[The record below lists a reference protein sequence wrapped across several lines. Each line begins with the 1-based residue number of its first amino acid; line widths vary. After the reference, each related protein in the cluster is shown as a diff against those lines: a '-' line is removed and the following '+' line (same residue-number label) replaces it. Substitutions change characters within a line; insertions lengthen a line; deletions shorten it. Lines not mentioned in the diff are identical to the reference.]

1 MEGCSLA
8 DARRQGVGPTRAA
21 KRAIDFEGPSA
32 ILFESPCVQLVKPKE
47 SVSVN
52 TDTCTGCKKCI
63 TEIGCPGLGFD
74 QTRKGAKSKDRGQ
87 AFVDASL
94 CNGCGLCVQVC
105 PFKAIELPGNAEER
119 RPMRN
124 VLLTGVGGQGTVLA
138 AKVLAQAAQAKGWQ
152 VRTAETIGMAQR
164 GGSVVSHVRMGDN
177 GEEVIAPLVAK
188 GTADMIIAFEPAEA
202 ARVLPYLAPDG
213 VMVSAT
219 TSIQPI
225 TAALST
231 EPYLAEATIASLDER
246 LNKCAAAPARFVL
259 VDDESVLS
267 QVGNRKALNTVLL
280 AFALKTGHLPLSLDD
295 LRDAIRA
302 CVKPRFVE
310 LNLAA
315 IDLVESKE

>member
-1 MEGCSLA
+1 
-8 DARRQGVGPTRAA
+8 
-21 KRAIDFEGPSA
+21 
-32 ILFESPCVQLVKPKE
+32 
-47 SVSVN
+47 
-52 TDTCTGCKKCI
+52 
-63 TEIGCPGLGFD
+63 
-74 QTRKGAKSKDRGQ
+74 
-87 AFVDASL
+87 
-94 CNGCGLCVQVC
+94 
-105 PFKAIELPGNAEER
+105 
-119 RPMRN
+119 MRN

-188 GTADMIIAFEPAEA
+188 GTADMIIAFEPDEA

-246 LNKCAAAPARFVL
+246 LNECAAAPARFVL
-259 VDDESVLS
+259 VDDEAVLS

-295 LRDAIRA
+295 LRDAVRA

>member
-1 MEGCSLA
+1 
-8 DARRQGVGPTRAA
+8 
-21 KRAIDFEGPSA
+21 
-32 ILFESPCVQLVKPKE
+32 
-47 SVSVN
+47 
-52 TDTCTGCKKCI
+52 
-63 TEIGCPGLGFD
+63 
-74 QTRKGAKSKDRGQ
+74 
-87 AFVDASL
+87 
-94 CNGCGLCVQVC
+94 
-105 PFKAIELPGNAEER
+105 
-119 RPMRN
+119 MRN

-138 AKVLAQAAQAKGWQ
+138 AKVLAQAAQTKGWQ

-225 TAALST
+225 TAALSS
-231 EPYLAEATIASLDER
+231 EPYLAKATVTSLEKR
-246 LNKCAAAPARFVL
+246 LNVRAGEPARFVL
-259 VDDESVLS
+259 VDDEAVLS
-267 QVGNRKALNTVLL
+267 EVGNRKALNTVLL

-295 LRDAIRA
+295 LRDAVRA

>member
-1 MEGCSLA
+1 
-8 DARRQGVGPTRAA
+8 
-21 KRAIDFEGPSA
+21 
-32 ILFESPCVQLVKPKE
+32 
-47 SVSVN
+47 
-52 TDTCTGCKKCI
+52 
-63 TEIGCPGLGFD
+63 
-74 QTRKGAKSKDRGQ
+74 
-87 AFVDASL
+87 
-94 CNGCGLCVQVC
+94 
-105 PFKAIELPGNAEER
+105 
-119 RPMRN
+119 MRN

-164 GGSVVSHVRMGDN
+164 GGSVVSHVRMGDT

-231 EPYLAEATIASLDER
+231 EPYLAKATVASLEKR
-246 LNKCAAAPARFVL
+246 LNVRAGVPARFVF
-259 VDDESVLS
+259 VDDEAVLS

-295 LRDAIRA
+295 LRDAVRA
-302 CVKPRFVE
+302 CVKPRFIE

>member
-1 MEGCSLA
+1 
-8 DARRQGVGPTRAA
+8 
-21 KRAIDFEGPSA
+21 
-32 ILFESPCVQLVKPKE
+32 
-47 SVSVN
+47 
-52 TDTCTGCKKCI
+52 
-63 TEIGCPGLGFD
+63 
-74 QTRKGAKSKDRGQ
+74 
-87 AFVDASL
+87 
-94 CNGCGLCVQVC
+94 
-105 PFKAIELPGNAEER
+105 
-119 RPMRN
+119 MRN

-138 AKVLAQAAQAKGWQ
+138 AKVLAQAAQSKGWQ

-225 TAALST
+225 TAALSS
-231 EPYLAEATIASLDER
+231 EPYLAEATIASLEKR
-246 LNKCAAAPARFVL
+246 LNVRAGVPARFVL
-259 VDDESVLS
+259 VNDEAVLS

-295 LRDAIRA
+295 LRGAIRA

>member
-1 MEGCSLA
+1 
-8 DARRQGVGPTRAA
+8 
-21 KRAIDFEGPSA
+21 
-32 ILFESPCVQLVKPKE
+32 
-47 SVSVN
+47 
-52 TDTCTGCKKCI
+52 
-63 TEIGCPGLGFD
+63 
-74 QTRKGAKSKDRGQ
+74 
-87 AFVDASL
+87 
-94 CNGCGLCVQVC
+94 
-105 PFKAIELPGNAEER
+105 
-119 RPMRN
+119 MRN

-164 GGSVVSHVRMGDN
+164 GGSVVSHVRMGDT

-231 EPYLAEATIASLDER
+231 EPYLAKATVTSLEKR
-246 LNKCAAAPARFVL
+246 LNVRASEPARFVL
-259 VDDESVLS
+259 VDDEAVLS

>member
-1 MEGCSLA
+1 
-8 DARRQGVGPTRAA
+8 
-21 KRAIDFEGPSA
+21 
-32 ILFESPCVQLVKPKE
+32 
-47 SVSVN
+47 
-52 TDTCTGCKKCI
+52 
-63 TEIGCPGLGFD
+63 
-74 QTRKGAKSKDRGQ
+74 
-87 AFVDASL
+87 
-94 CNGCGLCVQVC
+94 
-105 PFKAIELPGNAEER
+105 
-119 RPMRN
+119 MRN

-231 EPYLAEATIASLDER
+231 EPYLAEATIASLRGR
-246 LNKCAAAPARFVL
+246 LNGCAAAPARFVL
-259 VDDESVLS
+259 VDDEAVLS

-295 LRDAIRA
+295 LRDAICA

>member
-1 MEGCSLA
+1 
-8 DARRQGVGPTRAA
+8 
-21 KRAIDFEGPSA
+21 
-32 ILFESPCVQLVKPKE
+32 
-47 SVSVN
+47 
-52 TDTCTGCKKCI
+52 
-63 TEIGCPGLGFD
+63 
-74 QTRKGAKSKDRGQ
+74 
-87 AFVDASL
+87 
-94 CNGCGLCVQVC
+94 
-105 PFKAIELPGNAEER
+105 
-119 RPMRN
+119 MRN

-164 GGSVVSHVRMGDN
+164 GGSVVSHVRMVDN

-246 LNKCAAAPARFVL
+246 LNECAAAPARFVL
-259 VDDESVLS
+259 VDDEAVLS

-295 LRDAIRA
+295 LRDAVRA

>member
-1 MEGCSLA
+1 
-8 DARRQGVGPTRAA
+8 
-21 KRAIDFEGPSA
+21 
-32 ILFESPCVQLVKPKE
+32 
-47 SVSVN
+47 
-52 TDTCTGCKKCI
+52 
-63 TEIGCPGLGFD
+63 
-74 QTRKGAKSKDRGQ
+74 
-87 AFVDASL
+87 
-94 CNGCGLCVQVC
+94 
-105 PFKAIELPGNAEER
+105 
-119 RPMRN
+119 MRN

-246 LNKCAAAPARFVL
+246 LNECTAAPARFGL
-259 VDDESVLS
+259 VDDEAVLS

-295 LRDAIRA
+295 LRDAVRA

>member
-1 MEGCSLA
+1 
-8 DARRQGVGPTRAA
+8 
-21 KRAIDFEGPSA
+21 
-32 ILFESPCVQLVKPKE
+32 
-47 SVSVN
+47 
-52 TDTCTGCKKCI
+52 
-63 TEIGCPGLGFD
+63 
-74 QTRKGAKSKDRGQ
+74 
-87 AFVDASL
+87 
-94 CNGCGLCVQVC
+94 
-105 PFKAIELPGNAEER
+105 
-119 RPMRN
+119 MRN

-164 GGSVVSHVRMGDN
+164 GGSVVSHVRMGDD

-231 EPYLAEATIASLDER
+231 EPYLAKATIASLEKR
-246 LNKCAAAPARFVL
+246 LNVRAGEPARFVL
-259 VDDESVLS
+259 VDDEAVLS

-295 LRDAIRA
+295 LRDAVRA

-315 IDLVESKE
+315 IDLVGSKE

>member
-1 MEGCSLA
+1 
-8 DARRQGVGPTRAA
+8 
-21 KRAIDFEGPSA
+21 
-32 ILFESPCVQLVKPKE
+32 
-47 SVSVN
+47 
-52 TDTCTGCKKCI
+52 
-63 TEIGCPGLGFD
+63 
-74 QTRKGAKSKDRGQ
+74 
-87 AFVDASL
+87 
-94 CNGCGLCVQVC
+94 
-105 PFKAIELPGNAEER
+105 
-119 RPMRN
+119 MRN

-164 GGSVVSHVRMGDN
+164 GGSVVSHVRMGDT

-225 TAALST
+225 TAALSS
-231 EPYLAEATIASLDER
+231 EPYLAKATVASLGER
-246 LNKCAAAPARFVL
+246 LNVRAGERARFVL
-259 VDDESVLS
+259 VDDEAVLS

-295 LRDAIRA
+295 LRDAVRA

>member
-1 MEGCSLA
+1 
-8 DARRQGVGPTRAA
+8 
-21 KRAIDFEGPSA
+21 
-32 ILFESPCVQLVKPKE
+32 
-47 SVSVN
+47 
-52 TDTCTGCKKCI
+52 
-63 TEIGCPGLGFD
+63 
-74 QTRKGAKSKDRGQ
+74 
-87 AFVDASL
+87 
-94 CNGCGLCVQVC
+94 
-105 PFKAIELPGNAEER
+105 
-119 RPMRN
+119 MRN

-188 GTADMIIAFEPAEA
+188 GTADMMIAFEPAEA

-225 TAALST
+225 TAAFSI
-231 EPYLAEATIASLDER
+231 EPYLAEATIASLRGR
-246 LNKCAAAPARFVL
+246 LNGSAEAPARFVL
-259 VDDESVLS
+259 VDDEAVLS
-267 QVGNRKALNTVLL
+267 QVENRKALNTVLL